1 MPGVV
6 ERFIKYIQIDTESAH
21 DAGKVPSTEKQFNLA
36 RLLAQELTELGL
48 QDVSVDEHAYVMATL
63 PANIEQPAPVL
74 GLIAHMDTS
83 PDMSGADVKPQFVE
97 NYDGGEIV
105 LNAEHGIVLSPRTF
119 PELLNYTGQ
128 TLITTDGST
137 LLGADDKA
145 GIAEILAAVETLVH
159 NPQIPHGTLKIGF
172 TPDEEVGA
180 GVDFFDVQKFGA
192 DVAYTI
198 DGGEAGEIN
207 YETFNAAGARVSVQG
222 SSVHPGTAKN
232 KMINALRIVMELD
245 ALLPP
250 AERPEHTEGYEGFF
264 HLVSIS
270 GGVEEAHNGYIIR
283 DHNRERFEARK
294 ATLQAAVDELNRKY
308 GPGTLTLDMH
318 DQYYNLDEV
327 IRKVFY
333 MVDIA
338 SAAVEAAGLKPI
350 IKPVRGGTDGSRLSF
365 MGLPTPN
372 IFTGGHNAHGKF
384 EYVPVQS
391 MQKAVEVILNIV
403 QAYAKRAG

>member
-6 ERFIKYIQIDTESAH
+6 ERFLKYIQIDTESAH

-63 PANIEQPAPVL
+63 PANIDHPAPVL

-83 PDMSGADVKPQFVE
+83 PDMSGADMKPQFVE
-97 NYDGGEIV
+97 NYDGGDIL
-105 LNAEHGIVLSPRTF
+105 LNPAANIVLSPRVF
-119 PELLNYTGQ
+119 PDLLNYKGQ

-145 GIAEILAAVETLVH
+145 GIAEIMAAVETLVN
-159 NPQIPHGTLKIGF
+159 NPGIPHGTLKIGF

-198 DGGEAGEIN
+198 DGGETGEIN
-207 YETFNAAGARVSVQG
+207 YETFNAAGAKITVQG

-250 AERPEHTEGYEGFF
+250 AERPEHTEGYQGFF
-264 HLVSIS
+264 HLVNIS
-270 GGVEEAHNGYIIR
+270 GGVEEAHSGYIIR
-283 DHNRERFEARK
+283 DHSRQRFEARK
-294 ATLQAAVDELNRKY
+294 ATLQACVDELNQKY
-308 GPGTLTLDMH
+308 GPGTVELDMH

-327 IRKVFY
+327 IQKVYY
-333 MVDIA
+333 MVEIA
-338 SAAVEAAGLKPI
+338 VAAVQAAGLKPV

-384 EYVPVQS
+384 EYVPVPS
-391 MQKAVEVILNIV
+391 MEKAVEVILNIV
-403 QAYAKRAG
+403 QAYAQRSR